1 MPQGQLPAAAIIVA
15 AIAVIAAISLAIDK
29 AIYFWIAVTFLA
41 AYGLMSVFSIASLV
55 TLEIPGELKGMEN
68 VLLQR
73 AAICRQTLSF
83 KAISSI
89 C

>member
-1 MPQGQLPAAAIIVA
+1 MPQGQLPVAAIIVA

-68 VLLQR
+68 ALLR
-73 AAICRQTLSF
+73 SAAICRRTPCF
-83 KAISSI
+83 KVISLTS
-89 C
+89 